1 MGDDKEKHM
10 SFLEHLEELR
20 WTVIW
25 IAVAT
30 VVGMGVVWHFSD
42 QVIDMLGD
50 DLTQIVQKALGEGK
64 EYRLHVFEVS
74 EAFTTKIK
82 ISLLLGFLLA
92 LPFNLYKIWQFLSP
106 GLLRGERRLLS
117 PLIVLSTVLFYAGV
131 VFAYMVMVKLSVAF
145 LFKLKPPSVEPT
157 VRMGSYVTFVS
168 KFCITFGLVFQ
179 VPLVLAL
186 LSMLGVITPQ
196 TIKGTWRYA
205 VVIVVI
211 ISAFLTPPDVL
222 SQLLMAIP
230 VLLLYL
236 LGYFLAVLFQRRPL
250 QRSGARRNG
259 NAGTS

>member
-1 MGDDKEKHM
+1 MGADREKHM

-30 VVGMGVVWHFSD
+30 IAGMGVVWHFSD
-42 QVIDMLGD
+42 VVIDRLSS
-50 DLTQIVQKALGEGK
+50 DLTETVESAIGGDGDYK
-64 EYRLHVFEVS
+64 LHVFEVA

-82 ISLLLGFLLA
+82 ISLLLGFLIA
-92 LPFNLYKIWQFLSP
+92 LPFNIFKIWQFLSP

-131 VFAYMVMVKLSVAF
+131 VFAYAIMVKLSVAF
-145 LFKLKPPSVEPT
+145 LFRLKPAGVDTT

-168 KFCITFGLVFQ
+168 KFCLTFGVVFQ

-186 LSMLGVITPQ
+186 LSLIGVITPAQ
-196 TIKGTWRYA
+196 IKSTWRYA
-205 VVIVVI
+205 VVVIVI
-211 ISAFLTPPDVL
+211 LSAFLTPPDVL

-230 VLLLYL
+230 VLFLYW
-236 LGYFLAVLFQRRPL
+236 LGYFLAVLFHRRRHGV
-250 QRSGARRNG
+250 RSRN
-259 NAGTS
+259 APS